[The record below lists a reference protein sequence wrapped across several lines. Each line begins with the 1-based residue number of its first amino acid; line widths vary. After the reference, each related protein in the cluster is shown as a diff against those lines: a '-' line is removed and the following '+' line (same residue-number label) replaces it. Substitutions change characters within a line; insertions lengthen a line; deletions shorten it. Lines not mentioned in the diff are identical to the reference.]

1 MGDFKIAY
9 RNIRRRAFSSSLTI
23 IGVMVGIA
31 FFLYVVYIILGFGE
45 TIAVNAT
52 ANLTAGEEEAG
63 LEPYHIVQMIV
74 ILSVATVGVTS
85 TMFMSVTQRTREIG
99 IMKALGF
106 SSQSVLRIFLMESLL
121 LGAIGGVV
129 GCLVGFALIWGRN
142 FVVLPE
148 NLQALG
154 SEVVSSFAWPL
165 LPIGMIL
172 AIILAGVAGF
182 IPSKRGAAMDPEEAL
197 FYEW

>member
-23 IGVMVGIA
+23 IGIMVGIA
-31 FFLYVVYIILGFGE
+31 FFIYVVYIILGFGE
-45 TIAVNAT
+45 TIAANETNAT
-52 ANLTAGEEEAG
+52 VPGGEDVG
-63 LEPYHIVQMIV
+63 LEPYHIVQMVV

-106 SSQSVLRIFLMESLL
+106 SSGSVLKIFMVESLL

-129 GCLVGFALIWGRN
+129 GSIVGFVLVWFRN
-142 FVVLPE
+142 FAILPE
-148 NLQALG
+148 NLQMTG
-154 SEVVSSFAWPL
+154 SSMISSLFWPL
-165 LPIGMIL
+165 MPIGMVL
-172 AIILAGVAGF
+172 AIILASLAGF
-182 IPSKRGAAMDPEEAL
+182 VPSKRGADMDPEVAL
-197 FYEW
+197 YYEW